1 MVFKHRITMA
11 TNGSGAA
18 TAYTPDPVDGEVMQI
33 RYIKTDFADGS
44 TMTLTGEDS
53 GVAIWA
59 ETGVNASATRAP
71 RQASHTTAGVAAT
84 LDGTRPALVPV
95 AVARERLKVI
105 VASGGDT
112 KTGYLDIYVR
122 A

>member
-1 MVFKHRITMA
+1 MVFKHRISMTTA
-11 TNGSGAA
+11 SDGSC
-18 TAYTPDPVDGEVMQI
+18 TAYTPDFVEGEILQI

-44 TMTLTGEDS
+44 TMTLTGRDS

-95 AVARERLKVI
+95 AVWREQLKVI